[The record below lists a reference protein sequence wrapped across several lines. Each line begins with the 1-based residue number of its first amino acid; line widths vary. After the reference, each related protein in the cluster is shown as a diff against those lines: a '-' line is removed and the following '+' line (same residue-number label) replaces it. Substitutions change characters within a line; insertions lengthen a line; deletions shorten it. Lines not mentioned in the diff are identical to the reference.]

1 MKTRN
6 VFRDL
11 TIVVL
16 LFASFACSLFGSQPG
31 ATEPVPS
38 VEPDLHTETASS
50 LHVTAITTGVV
61 HACALL
67 NNGKVKCW
75 GSNDSGQ
82 LGDGTDQD
90 RNAPIEVPNLSD
102 VAAISAGGGHT
113 CALTNTGAAICWGQN
128 TSGQLGDGTNDKRLA
143 PVSVSGLTD
152 IVSLSAGADHTCA
165 ITTSGEAKCWGKNLY
180 GRVGDGS
187 NTRII
192 PSPVT
197 VAGLDAGVIAI
208 SPGNE
213 HTCAITKGGSVK
225 CWGNNGFGQIGND
238 TTRNKN
244 SPTDVTGLTNG
255 IRAIAAGSSTS
266 CAVTESNS
274 TSCWGWIGLQ
284 DYYLSPHPVDGLE
297 RDIAAISVG
306 ADHICGLT
314 LAGVVKCLG
323 ENEHGQ
329 LGNGATSAVYSAQDV
344 RGLGSVRSIAASF
357 YYTCA
362 LLGTG
367 EVFCWGDNSSGQLGN
382 GTNAS
387 SSEPVQVIGL
397 ME

>member
-1 MKTRN
+1 MKSRN
-6 VFRDL
+6 VLRDL
-11 TIVVL
+11 TILVL
-16 LFASFACSLFGSQPG
+16 LSASLACSLIGSQPV
-31 ATEPVPS
+31 ATEPAS
-38 VEPDLHTETASS
+38 SAEPDLPTEAAPS
-50 LHVTAITTGVV
+50 LHVTAITTGAA

-67 NNGKVKCW
+67 SNGKVKCW
-75 GSNDSGQ
+75 GSNDRGQ

-90 RNAPIEVPNLSD
+90 RSVPMEVPNLSD
-102 VAAISAGGGHT
+102 VTAISAGGEHT
-113 CALTNTGAAICWGQN
+113 CALTNTGAAKCWGQN
-128 TSGQLGDGTNDKRLA
+128 TSGQLGDGTKDKRLTA
-143 PVSVSGLTD
+143 VSVSGLTG
-152 IVSLSAGADHTCA
+152 IVSLSAGTEHTCA
-165 ITTSGEAKCWGKNLY
+165 ITTGGEAKCWGKNLY

-197 VAGLDAGVIAI
+197 VEGLDAGVI
-208 SPGNE
+208 SLSSGNE
-213 HTCAITKGGSVK
+213 HTCAITKSGTVK
-225 CWGNNGFGQIGND
+225 CWGNNGSGQIGDD

-244 SPTDVTGLTNG
+244 RPTDVTGLTNG
-255 IRAIAAGSSTS
+255 IRAIAAGFATS

-274 TSCWGWIGLQ
+274 VSCWGWIGLQ
-284 DYYLSPHPVDGLE
+284 DDYLTPHPVDGLE
-297 RDIAAISVG
+297 RDIATISVG

-314 LAGVVKCLG
+314 LDGLVKCLG

-344 RGLGSVRSIAASF
+344 IGLGNVQSIAANF

-387 SSEPVQVIGL
+387 SSEPVQVVSLI
-397 ME
+397 E

>member
-1 MKTRN
+1 MKSRN
-6 VFRDL
+6 VLRDL
-11 TIVVL
+11 TIFML
-16 LFASFACSLFGSQPG
+16 LLASLACSLIGSQPG
-31 ATEPVPS
+31 NAVPVPS
-38 VEPDLHTETASS
+38 AEPDSHTEAAPS

-67 NNGKVKCW
+67 SNGKVKCW
-75 GSNDSGQ
+75 GSNDTGQ

-113 CALTNTGAAICWGQN
+113 CALTNTGAVKCWGQN
-128 TSGQLGDGTNDKRLA
+128 TSGQLGDGTKDKRLA
-143 PVSVSGLTD
+143 AVSVSGLTD
-152 IVSLSAGADHTCA
+152 IVSLSAGAEHTCA
-165 ITTSGEAKCWGKNLY
+165 ITTAGEAKCWGKNLY

-197 VAGLDAGVIAI
+197 VAGLAAGVLAI
-208 SPGNE
+208 SPGDE
-213 HTCAITKGGSVK
+213 HTCAITEGGSVK
-225 CWGNNGFGQIGND
+225 CWGNNGFGQIGDD

-244 SPTDVTGLTNG
+244 SPTDVTGLANG

-274 TSCWGWIGLQ
+274 VSCWGWIGLQ

-314 LAGVVKCLG
+314 LDGVVKCLG

-344 RGLGSVRSIAASF
+344 SGLSSVRSIAASF

-387 SSEPVQVIGL
+387 SSEPVQVVDL
-397 ME
+397 SE